1 MLHYNDLVKV
11 KEWFYKGDVAIVQNA
26 MKQSDTETDALKD
39 LVEWAPIREV
49 KYTYLLKFLAG
60 NQEQFQEDELELLDK
75 EEWMKDKKA
84 EDKRRLNGI
93 RAFFAR
99 F

>member
-1 MLHYNDLVKV
+1 
-11 KEWFYKGDVAIVQNA
+11 
-26 MKQSDTETDALKD
+26 
-39 LVEWAPIREV
+39 
-49 KYTYLLKFLAG
+49 LAG